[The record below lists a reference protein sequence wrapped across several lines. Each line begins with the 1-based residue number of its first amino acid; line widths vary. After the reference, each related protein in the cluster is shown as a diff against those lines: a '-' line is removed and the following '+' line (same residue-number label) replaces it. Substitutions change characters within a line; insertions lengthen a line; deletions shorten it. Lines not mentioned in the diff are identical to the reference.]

1 MAILFSF
8 PFSYITPL
16 VIVAVTVMMLTLT
29 MSKDLRGYGYAD
41 PFSWHAVFMM
51 LGFLL
56 FMPLGVLS
64 YVMDFGRKL
73 NGVFPTRESRR
84 PLHGALLLLSAIF
97 ILLGYL
103 VAFTCHEHGCSAK
116 HPAQNHFPWT
126 WEPAVNSPNA
136 RSAHV
141 VIGLIA
147 VIAVAL
153 QTAAGLYKAVQL
165 EKTRERVLAWHGI
178 VGPFIWLC
186 GITCVALAAYFEYM
200 EKDMVGKTAWTLQQ
214 MILILVALVVL
225 VSLVTVHLRC
235 GTKRHVVSMSM
246 NEPARGICALSGL
259 HPLTQCTSPLP
270 LTPPPHNFFFT
281 GYRALFVKR
290 RGGRGGG
297 GQ

>member
-1 MAILFSF
+1 
-8 PFSYITPL
+8 
-16 VIVAVTVMMLTLT
+16 
-29 MSKDLRGYGYAD
+29 
-41 PFSWHAVFMM
+41 
-51 LGFLL
+51 
-56 FMPLGVLS
+56 
-64 YVMDFGRKL
+64 MDFGRKL

-84 PLHGALLLLSAIF
+84 PLHGALLLLAAIF

-165 EKTRERVLAWHGI
+165 EKTRERVLAWHGV
-178 VGPFIWLC
+178 VGPLIWLC

-200 EKDMVGKTAWTLQQ
+200 EKDVTGKTAWTLQQ

-235 GTKRHVVSMSM
+235 GTKRHVVSDCGVCSGAISFFCTRPCIIHWHIHL
-246 NEPARGICALSGL
+246 NTYLTHPYNFISLSG
-259 HPLTQCTSPLP
+259 H
-270 LTPPPHNFFFT
+270 
-281 GYRALFVKR
+281 RALPAER

-297 GQ
+297 GQQLLRESIALSKRIKKKLV